1 MSFEGRYQKLCK
13 KGHYGEQDIHME
25 TDRCEICDSKW
36 DKVNLVD
43 DTNEPNQGFDY
54 SMLDSKDAVKI
65 LTERLEDMR
74 STIDYATHCNIQ
86 LTQENEKMK
95 EALRFYANRFSW
107 TESDHPTHEYYAG
120 AIKNDD
126 SLVEYTEADGDIFK
140 DFCGGKLARQ
150 VLREIAIDN
159 VCDDEGWL

>member
-13 KGHYGEQDIHME
+13 KGHYEEQDIHME

-54 SMLDSKDAVKI
+54 SMLDSKYAVKI

-86 LTQENEKMK
+86 LTQENEKLK
-95 EALRFYANRFSW
+95 EALRFYADKSNPNSIFNPDYQDEIDCEFCED
-107 TESDHPTHEYYAG
+107 TQFTH
-120 AIKNDD
+120 
-126 SLVEYTEADGDIFK
+126 F
-140 DFCGGKLARQ
+140 GKLARQ